1 MSRFVLITPSVDFE
15 RKVRS
20 ATAGMSGSLQWF
32 QADYLP
38 EGPDE
43 FLSKLLGEPP
53 EVLILGPGLDLDD
66 TLKHAALLD
75 LQYPEISVLLAAE
88 QTPELVLAAMRSG
101 VRDILSPAADS
112 NGIRAM
118 VERSSLA
125 AAGRRRGLNP
135 STAGSPVGGT
145 GGRVVAV
152 MSPKGGVGKTTI
164 ATNIAVG
171 LGKVAPMG
179 VVIVDLYLQFGDV
192 ASGLL
197 LDPEHTITD
206 AVTGAA
212 SPDSRVLKT
221 YLALHSANIYALC
234 GPRDPVEMEGI
245 TAAHVTNLLKQLRHE
260 FQYVVIDTAP
270 GLGEHVLAALE
281 QATDAVWVCG
291 MDVPSI
297 RGLRTGFHILNELG
311 LMPESR
317 HVVLNMAD
325 GRSGLSV
332 PDVEATIGVPVD
344 VAIPRSRTLPFST
357 NKGVPILQDGRRD
370 VAAKGLRQ
378 LVERFQPNWQDRT
391 HRKLHRRAVVQ

>member
-1 MSRFVLITPSVDFE
+1 MSRFVLITPNVDFE

-53 EVLILGPGLDLDD
+53 EVLILGPGLDLDES
-66 TLKHAALLD
+66 LKHAAVLD

-101 VRDILSPAADS
+101 VRDILSPAADT

-118 VERSSLA
+118 IERSSLA

-135 STAGSPVGGT
+135 SAAESPAGGS
-145 GGRVVAV
+145 GGRVIAV

-179 VVIVDLYLQFGDV
+179 VVIVDLDLQFGDV

-212 SPDSRVLKT
+212 SHDSMVLKT
-221 YLALHSANIYALC
+221 YLALHPASVYALVRAEE
-234 GPRDPVEMEGI
+234 PRGNGRDHRRP
-245 TAAHVTNLLKQLRHE
+245 RHKP
-260 FQYVVIDTAP
+260 A
-270 GLGEHVLAALE
+270 
-281 QATDAVWVCG
+281 
-291 MDVPSI
+291 
-297 RGLRTGFHILNELG
+297 
-311 LMPESR
+311 
-317 HVVLNMAD
+317 
-325 GRSGLSV
+325 
-332 PDVEATIGVPVD
+332 EA
-344 VAIPRSRTLPFST
+344 
-357 NKGVPILQDGRRD
+357 
-370 VAAKGLRQ
+370 VAA
-378 LVERFQPNWQDRT
+378 
-391 HRKLHRRAVVQ
+391 

>member
-1 MSRFVLITPSVDFE
+1 MSRFVLITPSVEFE

-53 EVLILGPGLDLDD
+53 EVLILGPGLNLDE
-66 TLKHAALLD
+66 TLKHAAVLD

-101 VRDILSPAADS
+101 VRDILSPAADTD
-112 NGIRAM
+112 GIRAM

-135 STAGSPVGGT
+135 SAAESPAAGS
-145 GGRVVAV
+145 GGRVIAV

-179 VVIVDLYLQFGDV
+179 VVIVDLDLQFGDV

-197 LDPEHTITD
+197 LEPEHTITD

-212 SPDSRVLKT
+212 SQDSMVLKT

-234 GPRDPVEMEGI
+234 GPRNPVEMEGI
-245 TAAHVTNLLKQLRHE
+245 TAAHVTNLLRQLRHE

-311 LMPESR
+311 LLPESR

-325 GRSGLSV
+325 GRSGLNV

-378 LVERFQPNWQDRT
+378 LVDRFQPNWQDRT

>member
-1 MSRFVLITPSVDFE
+1 MSRFVLITPNVDFE

-53 EVLILGPGLDLDD
+53 EVLILGPGLDLDES
-66 TLKHAALLD
+66 LKHAAVLD

-88 QTPELVLAAMRSG
+88 QTPELLLAAMRSG
-101 VRDILSPAADS
+101 VRDILSPAADT
-112 NGIRAM
+112 NGIRALI
-118 VERSSLA
+118 ERSSLA

-135 STAGSPVGGT
+135 SAAESPAGGS
-145 GGRVVAV
+145 GGRVIAV

-179 VVIVDLYLQFGDV
+179 VVIVDLDLQFGDV

-212 SPDSRVLKT
+212 SHDSMVLKT
-221 YLALHSANIYALC
+221 YLALHPASVYALC
-234 GPRDPVEMEGI
+234 GPRNPVEMEEI

-311 LMPESR
+311 LMPASR

-325 GRSGLSV
+325 GRSGLTV
-332 PDVEATIGVPVD
+332 PDVESTIGVPVD

-357 NKGVPILQDGRRD
+357 NKGVPLLQDGRRD

-378 LVERFQPNWQDRT
+378 LVERFKPDWQDRT

>member
-1 MSRFVLITPSVDFE
+1 MSRFVLITPNVDFE
-15 RKVRS
+15 KKVRS

-53 EVLILGPGLDLDD
+53 EVLILGPGLRLDD
-66 TLKHAALLD
+66 TLKHAAVLD

-101 VRDILSPAADS
+101 VRDILSPGADITS
-112 NGIRAM
+112 IRAM

-135 STAGSPVGGT
+135 SAAESPAGGS
-145 GGRVVAV
+145 GGRVIAV

-164 ATNIAVG
+164 ATNLAVG

-179 VVIVDLYLQFGDV
+179 VVIVDLDLQFGDV

-197 LDPEHTITD
+197 LDPQHTLTD
-206 AVTGAA
+206 AVSGAA
-212 SPDSRVLKT
+212 SQDSMVLKT
-221 YLALHSANIYALC
+221 YLTLHPANIYALC
-234 GPRDPVEMEGI
+234 GPRNPVEMEGI

-325 GRSGLSV
+325 GRSGLTV

-370 VAAKGLRQ
+370 VAGKGLRQ

>member
-1 MSRFVLITPSVDFE
+1 MSRFVLITPSADFE
-15 RKVRS
+15 RQVRS

-53 EVLILGPGLDLDD
+53 EVLILGPGLDLDE

-101 VRDILSPAADS
+101 VRDILSPTADIS
-112 NGIRAM
+112 GIRAM

-135 STAGSPVGGT
+135 SAAESSAGGS
-145 GGRVVAV
+145 GGRVIAV

-179 VVIVDLYLQFGDV
+179 VVIVDLDLQFGDV

-212 SPDSRVLKT
+212 SQDSMVLKT
-221 YLALHSANIYALC
+221 YLALHSANVYALC
-234 GPRDPVEMEGI
+234 GPRNPVEMEGI
-245 TAAHVTNLLKQLRHE
+245 TAAHITNLLKQLRHE

-325 GRSGLSV
+325 GRSGLTV

-378 LVERFQPNWQDRT
+378 LVDRFQPNWQDRT

>member
-1 MSRFVLITPSVDFE
+1 MSRFVLITPNGDFE

-38 EGPDE
+38 DGPDE

-53 EVLILGPGLDLDD
+53 EVLILGPGLELDD
-66 TLKHAALLD
+66 VLKHAALLD
-75 LQYPEISVLLAAE
+75 LQYPEISVVVAAE
-88 QTPELVLAAMRSG
+88 QTPELILAAMRSG
-101 VRDILSPAADS
+101 VRDILSPSAEVD
-112 NGIRAM
+112 GIRSM

-125 AAGRRRGLNP
+125 AAGRRRGLTPGTAESP
-135 STAGSPVGGT
+135 SSGT
-145 GGRVVAV
+145 GGRVIAV

-164 ATNIAVG
+164 ATNLAVG
-171 LGKVAPMG
+171 LGKLAPMG
-179 VVIVDLYLQFGDV
+179 VVIVDLDLQFGDV

-197 LDPEHTITD
+197 LDPQHTITD
-206 AVTGAA
+206 AVSGAA
-212 SPDSRVLKT
+212 SQDSMVLKT
-221 YLALHSANIYALC
+221 YLTLHSANIYALC
-234 GPRDPVEMEGI
+234 GPRNPVEMDGI
-245 TAAHVTNLLKQLRHE
+245 TAAHITNLLRQLRHE

-344 VAIPRSRTLPFST
+344 IAIPRSRTLPFST

>member
-1 MSRFVLITPSVDFE
+1 MSRFVLITPNGDFE
-15 RKVRS
+15 QKVRY

-38 EGPDE
+38 GAPDE
-43 FLSKLLGEPP
+43 YLSQLLGEPP

-75 LQYPEISVLLAAE
+75 LQYPEISVVLAAE
-88 QTPELVLAAMRSG
+88 QTPDLILAAMRSG
-101 VRDILSPAADS
+101 VRDILSPAADVK
-112 NGIRAM
+112 GIQAM

-125 AAGRRRGLNP
+125 AASRRRGLAPN
-135 STAGSPVGGT
+135 TLETPVGT
-145 GGRVVAV
+145 SGGRVIAV

-164 ATNIAVG
+164 ATNLAVG
-171 LGKVAPMG
+171 LGKIAPMG
-179 VVIVDLYLQFGDV
+179 VVIVDLDLQFGDV

-197 LDPEHTITD
+197 LDPEYTITN
-206 AVTGAA
+206 AVSGAA
-212 SPDSRVLKT
+212 SQDSMVLKT
-221 YLALHSANIYALC
+221 YLSLHPTNIYALC
-234 GPRDPVEMEGI
+234 GPSNPVEMDGI
-245 TAAHVTNLLKQLRHE
+245 TAAHVTNLLKQLRRE

-311 LMPESR
+311 LLPDSR

-325 GRSGLSV
+325 AKGGLSV

-357 NKGVPILQDGRRD
+357 NKGVPVLQDGRRD

-378 LVERFQPNWQDRT
+378 LVERFMPNWQERT

>member
-1 MSRFVLITPSVDFE
+1 MSRFVLITPNVDFE
-15 RKVRS
+15 RKVRA

-38 EGPDE
+38 ESPDE

-53 EVLILGPGLDLDD
+53 EVLILGPGLNLDES
-66 TLKHAALLD
+66 LKHAAVLD
-75 LQYPEISVLLAAE
+75 LQYPEISVLLVAE

-101 VRDILSPAADS
+101 VRDILSPAADTDS
-112 NGIRAM
+112 IRAM

-135 STAGSPVGGT
+135 STAESPAGGS
-145 GGRVVAV
+145 GGRVIAV

-171 LGKVAPMG
+171 LGKIAPMG
-179 VVIVDLYLQFGDV
+179 VVIVDLDLQFGDV

-197 LDPEHTITD
+197 LDPEHSITD

-212 SPDSRVLKT
+212 SQDSMVLKT
-221 YLALHSANIYALC
+221 YLALHPASVYALC
-234 GPRDPVEMEGI
+234 GPRNPVESEGI

-325 GRSGLSV
+325 GRSGLTV

-378 LVERFQPNWQDRT
+378 LVDRFQPNWQDRT

>member
-15 RKVRS
+15 RQVRS

-53 EVLILGPGLDLDD
+53 EVLILGPGLNLDD
-66 TLKHAALLD
+66 SLKHAALLD

-101 VRDILSPAADS
+101 VRDILSPTADINS
-112 NGIRAM
+112 IRAM

-135 STAGSPVGGT
+135 SSAESPASGS
-145 GGRVVAV
+145 GGRVIAV

-179 VVIVDLYLQFGDV
+179 VVIVDLDLQFGDV

-197 LDPEHTITD
+197 LDPEHTLTD

-212 SPDSRVLKT
+212 SQDSMVLKT
-221 YLALHSANIYALC
+221 YLTLHPANIYALC
-234 GPRDPVEMEGI
+234 GPKNPVEMEGI

-325 GRSGLSV
+325 GRSGLTV

-378 LVERFQPNWQDRT
+378 LVDRFLPNWQDRT